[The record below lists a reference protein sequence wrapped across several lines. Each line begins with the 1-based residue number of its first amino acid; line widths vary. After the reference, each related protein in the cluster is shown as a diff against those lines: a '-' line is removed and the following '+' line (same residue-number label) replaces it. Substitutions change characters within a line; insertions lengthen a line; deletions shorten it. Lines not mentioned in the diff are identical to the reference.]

1 MDTNVLYLAGIG
13 LVAFA
18 IPWMSWAYIIHVRA
32 STAVFG
38 EEKK

>member
-1 MDTNVLYLAGIG
+1 MDTTIAVGVVAG

-18 IPWMSWAYIIHVRA
+18 TPWVAWAYVVHVRA